1 MKRALA
7 VLLAAWLLFA
17 AAAAEGTELE
27 IVYFPQGG
35 FRFGYPAAL
44 ERVEL
49 TQEDYDSGLM
59 LYAADADGN
68 ELTLMR
74 YESRGLYAGNAG
86 SFAARGR
93 GRDWRGAERFGQQG
107 ICDLRDGNGRER
119 RRPRGGRICLRGDAY
134 GRRSVSG
141 IDRGD
146 DRRNAE
152 ASVKRIWIR

>member
-49 TQEDYDSGLM
+49 TKEDYDSGLM

-74 YESRGLYAGNAG
+74 YESMGYTLETL
-86 SFAARGR
+86 AAS
-93 GRDWRGAERFGQQG
+93 
-107 ICDLRDGNGRER
+107 
-119 RRPRGGRICLRGDAY
+119 LRGDEGVSDVLLDDSSSKAY
-134 GRRSVSG
+134 VTYTTETGMNIVILGEDGYIYEVMLTGEATFLEST
-141 IDRGD
+141 
-146 DRRNAE
+146 AE
-152 ASVKRIWIR
+152 MIGGTLKRA

>member
-44 ERVEL
+44 ERTEL
-49 TQEDYDSGLM
+49 TEADYDAGLM
-59 LYAADADGN
+59 LHAADADGN

-74 YESRGLYAGNAG
+74 YESMGYTLETL
-86 SFAARGR
+86 AAS
-93 GRDWRGAERFGQQG
+93 
-107 ICDLRDGNGRER
+107 
-119 RRPRGGRICLRGDAY
+119 LRGDEGVTDVTLNDSSSKAY
-134 GRRSVSG
+134 VLYTTETGLNIVILG
-141 IDRGD
+141 EDGYIY
-146 DRRNAE
+146 E
-152 ASVKRIWIR
+152 AMLTGEEAFLESTAQMIGGTLKRA

>member
-74 YESRGLYAGNAG
+74 YESRGYTLETLAASLRGDEGVTGVALNDSGSKAYVTYATETGVNVVV
-86 SFAARGR
+86 
-93 GRDWRGAERFGQQG
+93 
-107 ICDLRDGNGRER
+107 L
-119 RRPRGGRICLRGDAY
+119 GGRICLRGDAY
-134 GRRSVSG
+134 GRRIVSG

-152 ASVKRIWIR
+152 ASVKRIWQR

>member
-74 YESRGLYAGNAG
+74 YESRGYTLKTL
-86 SFAARGR
+86 AAS
-93 GRDWRGAERFGQQG
+93 
-107 ICDLRDGNGRER
+107 
-119 RRPRGGRICLRGDAY
+119 LRGEEGVSDVLLDDSSSKAY
-134 GRRSVSG
+134 VAYTTETGMNIVILG
-141 IDRGD
+141 EDGYVYEAMLTGGEAFLETT
-146 DRRNAE
+146 AE
-152 ASVKRIWIR
+152 MIGGTLKRA